1 MIVFFL
7 MSGVVFAEGSVEADW
22 HWREIEKMES
32 GPREKARTVEEARIK
47 TEQHLRKHLELLNV
61 FLRKFPKDERSI
73 RAELRAAQIRAS
85 LGTLTGNLSLL
96 REAEEMAR
104 AVELREVL
112 DEGVRSEAAFTRAS
126 IVFLRARSEG
136 GAAISEAIG
145 VAQNF
150 HVRFGGDRRAA
161 RLLVEAA
168 EVCRGDL
175 RLRRSLLEAAEKSAR
190 DEATRARAKDE
201 LRQLG
206 WLGKEVSL
214 RFPLASGGEWDL
226 KDWRGKIVLLVFFSV
241 DSPQSLI
248 WLKRFGSEVGVLQK
262 MGVGVFF
269 VQLGGKKTGTEGLL
283 RSMGLVQPV
292 VYVQEGWESP
302 EVRKLGINA
311 VPTVW
316 LLDEWGRLRSFDA
329 RENTVGLVRE
339 MKQGGGK
346 RFEGM
351 GL

>member
-1 MIVFFL
+1 
-7 MSGVVFAEGSVEADW
+7 
-22 HWREIEKMES
+22 
-32 GPREKARTVEEARIK
+32 
-47 TEQHLRKHLELLNV
+47 
-61 FLRKFPKDERSI
+61 
-73 RAELRAAQIRAS
+73 
-85 LGTLTGNLSLL
+85 
-96 REAEEMAR
+96 
-104 AVELREVL
+104 
-112 DEGVRSEAAFTRAS
+112 EAAFTRAS

-248 WLKRFGSEVGVLQK
+248 WLKRFGSEVGVLLK

-339 MKQGGGK
+339 M
-346 RFEGM
+346 
-351 GL
+351 